1 MKKSF
6 VIIGAGP
13 VGLWTGIQLKKRMPD
28 CHVILYEKYKEY
40 KRDHVLKIQH
50 SSLFF
55 GASKIKTNY
64 DSDFFKNVFN
74 QSKLKISSTPL
85 KKSYISTK
93 VIEKE
98 LKSFA
103 LNIGCEII
111 YQEINDIDIVLN
123 KHEKNTKYIIANGSK
138 SKLRENLFL
147 NGLEKHDLQH
157 IIEFKSFSENKIKKL
172 KTKNLNEF
180 TNLGFEYIGKK
191 SDNKYPF
198 NLRLFVSKEDY
209 DNMPEATF
217 KNPIKDLNCLPN
229 SIKEDLILYTKKHN
243 QNIDSL
249 FVNGKL
255 SKLQL
260 SIYASNDFAIDYNG
274 YDLFLTGDAAMAVPY
289 FRALNSGFVL
299 SSRLAYILNISNN
312 SVNMY
317 NNYRGIH
324 KNAEFFLAQSK
335 NFALNKYSELRKLY
349 NIK

>member
-13 VGLWTGIQLKKRMPD
+13 VGLWTGIQLKKRIPD
-28 CHVILYEKYKEY
+28 CQVTLYEKYEEY

-55 GASKIKTNY
+55 GASKKRTDY
-64 DSDFFKNVFN
+64 DNDFFKNVFN
-74 QSKLKISSTPL
+74 QSKIKTSSTPL

-93 VIEKE
+93 IIEKE

-103 LNIGCEII
+103 LNLGCEIV
-111 YQEINDIDIVLN
+111 YQEVDKIDTILN
-123 KHEKNTKYIIANGSK
+123 KHGKETKYIIANGAK
-138 SKLRENLFL
+138 SQLREDLFL

-157 IIEFKSFSENKIKKL
+157 IVEFKSFSENKIKKL
-172 KTKNLNEF
+172 NNKSLNEF
-180 TNLGFEYIGKK
+180 ENLGFEYIGKQ

-209 DNMPEATF
+209 ESMPEATF

-229 SIKEDLILYTKKHN
+229 SIKEDLILYSQKHN

-260 SIYASNDFAIDYNG
+260 SVYASNDFAIDYNG

-289 FRALNSGFVL
+289 FRALNSGLVL
-299 SSRLAYILNISNN
+299 SSRLAYILKYSNQPIQI
-312 SVNMY
+312 Y
-317 NNYRGIH
+317 NKYRNIH

-335 NFALNKYSELRKLY
+335 NFALNKYSDFRKLY
-349 NIK
+349 R